1 MKSKEENEI
10 QIECSETKLN
20 AMKQRNV
27 NENEIKIESREM
39 RSKEKEWWKAKGQNW
54 KQGQCYYLEL

>member
-39 RSKEKEWWKAKGQNW
+39 RSKEKE
-54 KQGQCYYLEL
+54 